1 MLLLPN
7 LPEGVSQPTEG
18 GGNGIAAVL
27 HEGGLAVTLQQR
39 LGAYEPPHGGN
50 EEGNDHGRSRAD
62 ADLIAEQHQQQ
73 TEDEGNHG
81 TDVAVG
87 VAHGGYR
94 VHPLVSGDLREHGV
108 VEHQTG
114 GIPHFGENEHHQKC
128 QPSRSHA
135 HGGAAENA
143 QKHTG
148 HENRLLEAPV
158 VSQRAADGTDDGH
171 QQRGS
176 GTGVAPIGQVQ

>member
-1 MLLLPN
+1 MLLLPDF
-7 LPEGVSQPTEG
+7 PEGVSQTPEG
-18 GGNGIAAVL
+18 RRNGIAAVL

-39 LGAYEPPHGGN
+39 LGAYEPPPGGN
-50 EEGNDHGRSRAD
+50 EEGYDHGRSRAD

-81 TDVAVG
+81 TDIAVG

-94 VHPLVSGDLREHGV
+94 VHPLVGGDLREHGV

-114 GIPHFGENEHHQKC
+114 GIPHFGQNEHHQKR

-148 HENRLLEAPV
+148 HE
-158 VSQRAADGTDDGH
+158 
-171 QQRGS
+171 
-176 GTGVAPIGQVQ
+176 IGFLKPRWSASVPQMGPMTATSSVETEPA